1 MRINII
7 YGLFLLLLSYSHSS
21 IAQCQLNKNEL
32 SAEYELSVGVGNGKV
47 SKQQITLY
55 RHHQNVVY
63 QYNDQGISEYWHQQ
77 SNGLIALTRYF
88 DQAKQGIEY
97 QASEINNKQ
106 SWQQI
111 NELISPQLRKKMRL
125 ISSQENACQ
134 TEQTWQLKQPNSEVT
149 LTWLPQLNLVKSLT
163 VKSANQT
170 KKWQLHTLTTVAEKV
185 AEKFA
190 QWQQYKTTDYADV
203 GDNEDDPFLAK
214 MINLGFVEHGAS
226 SFYQADGS
234 PITAKHP
241 H

>member
-7 YGLFLLLLSYSHSS
+7 YGLFVVLLSYSHASN
-21 IAQCQLNKNEL
+21 AQCQFNKNEL
-32 SAEYELSVGVGNGKV
+32 SAEYQLTVDKGNGKV
-47 SKQQITLY
+47 SVQPITLY

-63 QYNDQGISEYWHQQ
+63 QYSDQGISEYWHQQ

-111 NELISPQLRKKMRL
+111 NELISPQLRKKMHL
-125 ISSQENACQ
+125 ISTVENACQ
-134 TEQTWQLKQPNSEVT
+134 TEQTWQLKQPKSEII

-163 VKSANQT
+163 IKSATQS
-170 KKWQLHTLTTVAEKV
+170 KQWQLYTLTTVAEKV
-185 AEKFA
+185 AEKFV

-226 SFYQADGS
+226 GFYQADGHV
-234 PITAKHP
+234 IAAEH